1 MMPFRDGDHIGWQA
15 EVSMECGTFRALD
28 AVRWP
33 RSTRGVE
40 AQVVLGMPVAGGEY
54 WHVGLDGLLNP
65 TIEDGDDAVP
75 LLNRKRSA
83 WAEVLLHVHKNECI
97 ARAQMLRLSHANL
110 HPNSSSR
117 SGPSRQ
123 YRIKGLG

>member
-1 MMPFRDGDHIGWQA
+1 MMPLRDGDHIGWQA
-15 EVSMECGTFRALD
+15 EISMECGTVRALD
-28 AVRWP
+28 AVRRPWA
-33 RSTRGVE
+33 TRGGE

-54 WHVGLDGLLNP
+54 WHAGLNGLFEP
-65 TIEDGDDAVP
+65 TIEDRDDAVP

-117 SGPSRQ
+117 SGPSSR
-123 YRIKGLG
+123 YHI